1 MIVSRTAGRQV
12 LINADLLADFP
23 RMEIGPIGFGPATFR
38 LRTGGFNRLSHAQRL
53 LCLSSSHLRRFVP
66 NQREVSRTASEI
78 QRLANSVSEA
88 PPEGA
93 EATALRRTVSVGDAI
108 NQKASD
114 SSAVVRSSRLSGDG
128 CEHKISIRPRADA
141 DAPAPS
147 SNSITGVM
155 AAGRILGPDGASSRA
170 ISRLFSADI
179 QSACS
184 SSSSRSLG
192 SGVAFDRNR
201 AASQTEHHGFA
212 NDLSGRGEWIRTT
225 DPSVPNRVLYQ
236 TEPRPDTGEFCG
248 LDPGGRAPPMR
259 ESLF

>member
-141 DAPAPS
+141 DARAPS

-170 ISRLFSADI
+170 ISRLFSAEF
-179 QSACS
+179 
-184 SSSSRSLG
+184 SLP
-192 SGVAFDRNR
+192 VRVQA
-201 AASQTEHHGFA
+201 
-212 NDLSGRGEWIRTT
+212 RGH
-225 DPSVPNRVLYQ
+225 SVPAWLSTG
-236 TEPRPDTGEFCG
+236 TERPARLNITD
-248 LDPGGRAPPMR
+248 LLMI
-259 ESLF
+259 